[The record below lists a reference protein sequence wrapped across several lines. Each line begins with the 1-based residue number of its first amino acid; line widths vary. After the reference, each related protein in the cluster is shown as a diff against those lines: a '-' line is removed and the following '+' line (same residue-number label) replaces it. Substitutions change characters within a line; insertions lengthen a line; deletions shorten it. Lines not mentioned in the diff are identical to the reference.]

1 MPLDIRLSTV
11 DEMVAEAAPHLIG
24 EHWCES
30 GDGEPLSIAWSRFR
44 ALEEAE
50 ALLILAARIDGQ
62 MVGYS
67 VNLIIPH
74 SHTGTVVGDNH
85 ALFVAK
91 ASRATGAGLELIR
104 ATEREVARRG
114 ARFMVWR
121 SKVGSS
127 LDRMMGSMGREEY
140 EHAYRV
146 GVTA

>member
-1 MPLDIRLSTV
+1 MPLDVRLSTV
-11 DEMVAEAAPHLIG
+11 DEMVAEAAPQLIG

-30 GDGEPLSIAWSRFR
+30 GDGEPLSIAWNRFR
-44 ALEEAE
+44 ALEEAD
-50 ALLILAARIDGQ
+50 ALLILAARIDGE

-67 VNLIIPH
+67 VNLLIPH
-74 SHTGTVVGDNH
+74 SHTGTVVADNH

-91 ASRATGAGLELIR
+91 GKRATGAGMELIR

-121 SKVGSS
+121 AKVGSS
-127 LDRMMGSMGREEY
+127 LDRLMGSLGREEY

-146 GVTA
+146 GVSA